1 MVWTVSAPRLLAHA
15 IARTSA
21 KAKNH
26 CQASKAPS
34 EMLLYRFLSSN
45 SSNSS
50 SSVSPKKSKKPSVV
64 VVMKDDHDPQQY
76 RVSSATV
83 IERNRSKQSRRSSV
97 AGGGSSNHHIYTS
110 ELFPVRLEDSKQ
122 TARELLQKPLWDEHL
137 DFERAKNTLLSLRQ
151 PNVDPFAITLAFSLI
166 PRYLAE
172 ANARCVHKESHPN
185 LKEHDRTAWMTH
197 HAQFMNPFFA
207 NYKVAALQGV
217 RGLPSPQDV
226 LEQINDLSNSFAW
239 PQQLIIDKCCYG
251 DLLDVV
257 LWQNP
262 LAKQWA
268 PLHGEE
274 FMAQL
279 ARYSKRHPK
288 MTPNIF
294 QYTRIMQA
302 WAISGHAKTGQ
313 KLLTLF
319 EKMRDQ
325 NNSSI
330 PPPNDVA
337 YNVMLRY
344 FGGIGHVHTIQNIFS
359 WMEQDQIPPDII
371 SYAQALHGYGKVGR
385 LEEAEDCLNKM
396 LAVKI
401 WNECTEREIQVM
413 RNATK
418 TFLFACRRLIL
429 YPDVDPN
436 RKQYA
441 LSRAEH
447 LYEMMKVQYGEQHH
461 LHNAM
466 SDVYQQYGDTKRA
479 SECRQRAKINRAQFF
494 TAEFQEP
501 NTGRKTITRR
511 LNRQELVEEMR
522 NQL

>member
-1 MVWTVSAPRLLAHA
+1 
-15 IARTSA
+15 
-21 KAKNH
+21 
-26 CQASKAPS
+26 
-34 EMLLYRFLSSN
+34 
-45 SSNSS
+45 
-50 SSVSPKKSKKPSVV
+50 
-64 VVMKDDHDPQQY
+64 
-76 RVSSATV
+76 
-83 IERNRSKQSRRSSV
+83 
-97 AGGGSSNHHIYTS
+97 
-110 ELFPVRLEDSKQ
+110 
-122 TARELLQKPLWDEHL
+122 
-137 DFERAKNTLLSLRQ
+137 
-151 PNVDPFAITLAFSLI
+151 
-166 PRYLAE
+166 
-172 ANARCVHKESHPN
+172 
-185 LKEHDRTAWMTH
+185 
-197 HAQFMNPFFA
+197 
-207 NYKVAALQGV
+207 
-217 RGLPSPQDV
+217 
-226 LEQINDLSNSFAW
+226 
-239 PQQLIIDKCCYG
+239 
-251 DLLDVV
+251 
-257 LWQNP
+257 
-262 LAKQWA
+262 
-268 PLHGEE
+268 
-274 FMAQL
+274 
-279 ARYSKRHPK
+279 
-288 MTPNIF
+288 
-294 QYTRIMQA
+294 MQA